1 MQTSQ
6 LSLTLTL
13 TRSLT
18 LTLTVTLTL
27 RLSLPLPPTPTHPT
41 PKHSPGQVELFAVSS
56 MDESNVALFPPHPTR
71 SGLGLAELLGLAKP
85 ALTLTGLALA
95 NPSPSPHRVSVS

>member
-6 LSLTLTL
+6 VSLTLTL

-18 LTLTVTLTL
+18 LTLIVTLTL
-27 RLSLPLPPTPTHPT
+27 SILTLLLSLPLTILPLTIH
-41 PKHSPGQVELFAVSS
+41 PGQVELFAVSS
-56 MDESNVALFPPHPTR
+56 MDESNVALFHPHPTR

-85 ALTLTGLALA
+85 RP
-95 NPSPSPHRVSVS
+95 NPHWVSVSEP